1 LIPTIALTVYS
12 LLLVLFAIKQLGAS
26 PITMA
31 TGVLA
36 ASFVALLLAPLSY
49 YPLSTD
55 AALVLAA
62 GMTSMVAV
70 GLAPR
75 RTGASHPPLQ
85 AKNRPSAAVISSHAN
100 KSARGGLLLLIVLI
114 LVVLTAVLLGYRAFV
129 SGISEATNATFSQL
143 TLEEVRRAQN
153 TGARG
158 GGALALLG
166 SLGPLL
172 GCLGLYG
179 AARHSRVF
187 LIGPLV
193 ALAIALQNPSRL
205 NSISLLVTLVAFWLY
220 LRAGQGKVAHE
231 LPFPDRP
238 RTQPGSS
245 SRPSVGR
252 AKIGGRSSPGWS
264 RRKAIL
270 VGILAAGGALTLF
283 NVVGNALG
291 KSASTAAGFP
301 AYDWPAWTLSPV
313 FYFTGSYPALTV
325 AMSNDTSPYEPG
337 TSFFSV
343 LRLAAVF
350 DPSIRPPET
359 IAQYSSIPV
368 PFNLYSG
375 FGQVYFDVGFLGLVV
390 VFGGLGMLLQR
401 LHVAALRGHLPSIW
415 AVSTLTSVVL
425 ALPQGFVLFNLDVTV
440 RLLVGVG
447 MFVALG
453 RNRRGRESPRL
464 GQVPTRLRGLP
475 A

>member
-1 LIPTIALTVYS
+1 MPTIALTIYS
-12 LLLVLFAIKQLGAS
+12 LLLVLFAVRQLGAS

-49 YPLSTD
+49 YSLSTD
-55 AALVLAA
+55 AALVLAT

-75 RTGASHPPLQ
+75 RTDASRPPLQ
-85 AKNRPSAAVISSHAN
+85 AEARSSAAVISSRVEE
-100 KSARGGLLLLIVLI
+100 SPRGGLLLLIVLVV
-114 LVVLTAVLLGYRAFV
+114 VVLAAVLVGYRAFV

-187 LIGPLV
+187 LIGPLI

-220 LRAGQGKVAHE
+220 LRAGQVRNVHE

-238 RTQPGSS
+238 RTQPGSRA
-245 SRPSVGR
+245 RPTVGR
-252 AKIGGRSSPGWS
+252 AKVGSRWSPGWS

-270 VGILAAGGALTLF
+270 VGAIAAGGALTLF

-343 LRLAAVF
+343 LRLAAAF
-350 DPSIRPPET
+350 DASIKPPET

-375 FGQVYFDVGFLGLVV
+375 FGQVYFDVGILGLVV
-390 VFGGLGMLLQR
+390 VFGGLGVLLQR
-401 LHVAALRGHLPSIW
+401 LHTAALRGHLSAIW

-440 RLLVGVG
+440 RLLVGVA

-453 RNRRGRESPRL
+453 RSRRGRGSPPL
-464 GQVPTRLRGLP
+464 GQVRTQLRGLP